1 MIPDQDDQL
10 GVTLPRVAL
19 LASPLLGPATW
30 RQTAEA
36 LAERGWQVLLVPRLA
51 EAPQSP
57 TMVLEHLLTCL
68 PDGPALALVAHSNA
82 GLYQPSV
89 AAERRVVASV
99 YADAALPTAVGA
111 TPLAPPAMR
120 SLLRQ
125 LAGDQELLP
134 PWTDWWDE
142 EEWVS
147 LVPDATS
154 RAAVIAEQHRLPMTY
169 FTAEIEAPAGW
180 TTKPAAYLAF
190 GDTYDAERTQARR
203 WGWPV
208 ETLQGG
214 HLHTLVAP
222 DSVAEALDRLVRQQL
237 NRPAT
242 TV

>member
-1 MIPDQDDQL
+1 MP
-10 GVTLPRVAL
+10 VTLPQMAL

-36 LAERGWQVLLVPRLA
+36 LADRGWQVLVAPRLA
-51 EAPQSP
+51 EAPHSP
-57 TMVLEHLLTCL
+57 TMVLEHLLNCL
-68 PDGPALALVAHSNA
+68 PDERALALVAHSNA
-82 GLYQPSV
+82 GLYLPSV
-89 AAERRVVASV
+89 AVRRRVVASV

-111 TPLAPPAMR
+111 TPLAPPAMQ
-120 SLLRQ
+120 SMLRR
-125 LAGDQELLP
+125 LAGDQGVLP

-142 EEWVS
+142 DEWVS
-147 LVPDATS
+147 LLPDATS

-169 FTAEIEAPAGW
+169 FTATIEAPVGW
-180 TTKPAAYLAF
+180 TTWPAAYLAF

-214 HLHTLVAP
+214 HLHPLVAP

-237 NRPAT
+237 DRPGAT
-242 TV
+242 T